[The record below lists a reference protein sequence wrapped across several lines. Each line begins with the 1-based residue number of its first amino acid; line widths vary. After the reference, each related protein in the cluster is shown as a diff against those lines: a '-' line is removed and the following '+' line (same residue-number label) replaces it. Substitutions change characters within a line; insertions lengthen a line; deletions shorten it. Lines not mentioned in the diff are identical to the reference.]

1 MADAHPEPCGILH
14 LIGVA
19 SPIESLLRRE
29 LEPGVTVEVMSNQER
44 LYDFFQEGRK
54 PADTILLGMD
64 IKEPVRIAQRIHTYD
79 HHVPILI
86 MSPPARCAQLKHT
99 LMFSPFLGNEV
110 IPWSTA
116 EVDEL
121 PSAIRDAVRRRQQRV
136 RYLNTIASAQV
147 RLEKLPLLQPEAT
160 HYLDQL
166 LDNAP
171 VGVLTVDPSG
181 AILTLNRQALAI
193 LGVSE
198 RSALGHPLAALFP
211 QREQG
216 RLEELLRQSLE
227 SMERQGPEIFE
238 IDVLNRVA
246 RSLEITLAPLAYRTG
261 QRGIML
267 ILQDVTDRVA
277 AECERQRAEE
287 DLRFHATVLRSFHEI
302 SSDLELGLEE
312 KLHRLLKLGCEQFG
326 MPIAILSRIDGQCFH
341 IMDAV
346 GDSPAY
352 MAGTTTT
359 LDQTYC
365 SATTFTNEPVA
376 FEHAGIS
383 EWRQHPGY
391 QKHHMEAY
399 IGVRVMVGGG
409 LYGTLCFASPAPRP
423 SSFRSVDLE
432 ILKLMSQWV
441 GNELKRERAET
452 YMLKL
457 SGALEQTADS
467 VIITDHDRRIEYVNP
482 AFEHLTGYVKEDVLG
497 QKTYFLRS
505 GVHDDAFYQELWKL
519 IGNGGVYRGVMVNRK
534 KDGSIFHEQKTIT
547 PLKDEHGHITHFIST
562 GHDITDL
569 VRAEELDRQ
578 HKAELAH
585 VGRLSILGEM
595 ISGLAHEL
603 NQPLCAIT
611 TYAQTCLRI
620 IQTGSCKPEEIRY
633 GLEQVVRQAELGG
646 AIFRRLRDFARKGDD
661 SRQQLVSMHDVID
674 EAASFVRAEM
684 QQKQVQLSM
693 NIARQLPAVMADP
706 IQIEQVLLNLV
717 RNSMDSLSGTGKER
731 QLIIIKAARHQRHSV
746 KVCISDSGVG
756 CSPDVADRLF
766 EPFFTTKSNG
776 LGIGLGI
783 SQSIIGAHGGRLWL
797 EENSLQGAT
806 FCFTLPGAGGTHHE
820 KRPAQ

>member
-1 MADAHPEPCGILH
+1 MADAHSEPCGILH

-29 LEPGVTVEVMSNQER
+29 LEPGVTVEVMTNQER

-171 VGVLTVDPSG
+171 IGVLTVDPSS

-211 QREQG
+211 LREQE

-261 QRGIML
+261 QRGVML

-277 AECERQRAEE
+277 AECERKRAEE
-287 DLRFHATVLRSFHEI
+287 DLRSHATVLRSFHEI
-302 SSDLELGLEE
+302 SSDLELCLEE

-326 MPIAILSRIDGQCFH
+326 MPIAILSRIDGQYFH
-341 IMDAV
+341 ILDAV
-346 GDSPAY
+346 GDNTAY
-352 MAGTTTT
+352 RAGTTTE
-359 LDQTYC
+359 LNQTYC
-365 SATTFTNEPVA
+365 SATVFTNEPVA

-383 EWRQHPGY
+383 EWRLHPSY
-391 QKHHMEAY
+391 QEHRMEAY
-399 IGVRVMVGGG
+399 IGVRVVVGGG

-423 SSFRSVDLE
+423 SLFRSADLE

-441 GNELKRERAET
+441 GNELQRESAEA
-452 YMLKL
+452 YMRKL

-467 VIITDHDRRIEYVNP
+467 VIITDHERRIEYVNP
-482 AFEHLTGYVKEDVLG
+482 AFEQLTGYAQEEVLG
-497 QKTYFLRS
+497 HKTYFLRS
-505 GVHDDAFYQELWKL
+505 GEHDDVFYKELWQL
-519 IGNGGVYRGVMVNRK
+519 IGSGGVYRGVMVNRK

-547 PLKDEHGHITHFIST
+547 PLKDEHGYITHFIST

-578 HKAELAH
+578 HKTELAH

-620 IQTGSCKPEEIRY
+620 IQSGKCKPEEVRY
-633 GLEQVVRQAELGG
+633 GLEQIVRQAELGG
-646 AIFRRLRDFARKGDD
+646 AIFRRLRNFARKGDD
-661 SRQQLVSMHDVID
+661 LRQQHINMHDVIQ
-674 EAASFVRAEM
+674 ETASFVRTEL
-684 QQKQVQLSM
+684 QQNQVQLNM
-693 NIARQLPAVMADP
+693 KIARHLPAVMADP

-717 RNSMDSLSGTGKER
+717 RNSMDSFSGMDKER
-731 QLIIIKAARHQRHSV
+731 RMIVIKAARHQRHSV
-746 KVCISDSGVG
+746 RVCISDRGIG
-756 CSPDVADRLF
+756 CTPNVADRLF

-783 SQSIIGAHGGRLWL
+783 SQSIIEAHGGRLWL

-806 FCFTLPGAGGTHHE
+806 FCFTLPGVGNIHHE
-820 KRPAQ
+820 KPAQ